1 MNRGL
6 SKNAIQTIA
15 VFAML
20 TDHFSVFF
28 SNTPYYYLM
37 RFFGRI
43 TIIIMSYFVAEG
55 YHKTHNLSKYILRL
69 GIFAAI
75 SQIPYWLFVC
85 HGQIPSDTAVLL
97 MSVFRTR
104 NVIFTLFVG
113 LCVLTI
119 VKADYGYGVKL
130 FALSGGLYLV
140 RNSDWSCFGLL
151 WVVGFGV
158 LYPSRSKQLVWAAIV
173 LAAKILGALP
183 MSVESVI
190 NAGALTYGMLD
201 TLVMLGGFM
210 AIPLLMCYNG
220 KKGRGLRYGFYVL
233 YPLQFL
239 VILAIKFI

>member
-6 SKNAIQTIA
+6 SKNAVQSIA
-15 VFAML
+15 VLAML
-20 TDHFSVFF
+20 TDHFSVLF

-37 RFFGRI
+37 RFVGRI
-43 TIIIMSYFVAEG
+43 TIIVMSYFIAEG
-55 YHKTHNLSKYILRL
+55 FHKTHHLGKYILRL
-69 GIFAAI
+69 GIFAVI
-75 SQIPYWLFVC
+75 SQVPYWLYVC
-85 HGQIPSDTAVLL
+85 NGQIPNDTAVLL
-97 MSVFRTR
+97 MSVFSTR

-119 VKADYGYGVKL
+119 VKADYSYGVKL
-130 FALSGGLYLV
+130 IALFGGLYLV
-140 RNSDWSCFGLL
+140 RNSDWSYFGLL

-158 LYPSRSKQLVWAAIV
+158 LYPSRGKQLVWAAIV
-173 LAAKILGALP
+173 LTAKILGALP
-183 MSVESVI
+183 MAMEGVI

-201 TLVMLGGFM
+201 TLVMFGGFM

-239 VILAIKFI
+239 IILAIEFI